1 VPRKI
6 ILAAALLLTMAA
18 AASAETCPLVDQGIK
33 TPTIT
38 VSGRI
43 TMRHH
48 IPKGYETRAAGG
60 PYLVLDKPL
69 LVDTGFGCWKWRKI
83 VIMTDTDN
91 QFRAN
96 QRVTI
101 KGTLDQFYNSLV
113 EPSINIT
120 PTTVKKKR

>member
-18 AASAETCPLVDQGIK
+18 ATSAETCLLVDQGIK
-33 TPTIT
+33 TPTAT

-43 TMRHH
+43 TMHHH

-69 LVDTGFGCWKWRKI
+69 LIDTGFGCWKWRKI
-83 VIMTDTDN
+83 VIMDDPKR
-91 QFRAN
+91 FRAN

-101 KGTLDQFYNSLV
+101 EGTLDQFYNSLV

-120 PTTVKKKR
+120 PTTVKKER